1 MSYYLFYTTCIT
13 AVKKIIKKFKH
24 SCFHSEM
31 KSKCTYYLF
40 NLFYHEMKYT

>member
-1 MSYYLFYTTCIT
+1 MSYYLFYTTCIA
-13 AVKKIIKKFKH
+13 AVKKNKLIKH